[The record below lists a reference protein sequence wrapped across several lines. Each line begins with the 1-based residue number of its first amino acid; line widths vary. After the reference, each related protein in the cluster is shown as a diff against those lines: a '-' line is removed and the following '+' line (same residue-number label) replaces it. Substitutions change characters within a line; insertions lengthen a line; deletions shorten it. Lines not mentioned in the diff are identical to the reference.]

1 MSSANWVISVTVKTQ
16 WHFQIDGWMSWTQTD
31 LLIGDKA
38 AVRHLEQTDPIRMMN
53 QQFWFQSNKSDVEL
67 RLLFIGRG
75 NVWLLNESQSES
87 DNITIHH
94 KTENKVFLSE
104 LQSPDSSGTST
115 TSQSVASQ
123 SVVSQCV
130 TVVGADVLVYH
141 LIFWQHSLHHKPPS
155 LHRKPH
161 RPLIPEPNKVSC

>member
-1 MSSANWVISVTVKTQ
+1 M
-16 WHFQIDGWMSWTQTD
+16 
-31 LLIGDKA
+31 
-38 AVRHLEQTDPIRMMN
+38 
-53 QQFWFQSNKSDVEL
+53 
-67 RLLFIGRG
+67 
-75 NVWLLNESQSES
+75 NESQSES
-87 DNITIHH
+87 DDITIHH

-141 LIFWQHSLHHKPPS
+141 LIF
-155 LHRKPH
+155 
-161 RPLIPEPNKVSC
+161 